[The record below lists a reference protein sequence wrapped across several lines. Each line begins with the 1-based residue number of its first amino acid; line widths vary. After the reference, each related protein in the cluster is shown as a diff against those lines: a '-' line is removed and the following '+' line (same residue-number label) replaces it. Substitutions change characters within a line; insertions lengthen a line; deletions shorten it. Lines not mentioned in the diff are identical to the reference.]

1 MTGTTADKAVRSG
14 AGGAPVRPVGLREGA
29 WSPEVQR
36 RHWRL
41 AAILFIGGGLG
52 AVPSDALHQPA
63 HPPTI
68 YLLPL
73 LAIVSGLFCWVLAD
87 HVAHRWLHLMTVVAT
102 LEIALTVWL
111 ADDVFAI
118 YYILIAFYAAYVF
131 RSRRAVA
138 LHFGFACLAALAPIV
153 YDPDAARDTLVQG
166 LVLIPTL
173 LLTAGA
179 ITFLRER
186 LEASEE
192 RYRRLAERDPLTGV
206 ANYRVLS
213 EKLPAELERHR
224 RYQHPLALIVID
236 LDDFKLVNDEHG
248 HQYGDRVLQEVAGA
262 LMGTVRSNDTVV
274 RHGGDEFSVIAPETD
289 RAAARELASRLREAL
304 MEVDAGG
311 KPVGACAGTAVF
323 PEDADTLNQLL
334 AHADEEL
341 RAHKETKPLEGRA
354 QPGRRERIL
363 K

>member
-1 MTGTTADKAVRSG
+1 MAAERATTEYE
-14 AGGAPVRPVGLREGA
+14 L
-29 WSPEVQR
+29 QR
-36 RHWRL
+36 RYWRL

-52 AVPSDALHQPA
+52 AAPSDALHQPS

-73 LAIVSGLFCWVLAD
+73 LAIVSGLACWFMATRVSR
-87 HVAHRWLHLMTVVAT
+87 RWLHLMTAIAT
-102 LEIALTVWL
+102 VEIAITVWL

-131 RSRRAVA
+131 RSRKAIA
-138 LHFGFACLAALAPIV
+138 FQFGLACVAALAPMV

-206 ANYRVLS
+206 ANYRVLT
-213 EKLPAELERHR
+213 ERLPAELERHQ
-224 RYQHPLALIVID
+224 RYGHELALIVVD
-236 LDDFKLVNDEHG
+236 LDDFKQVNDRHG

-262 LMGTVRSNDTVV
+262 LMGSVRTNDTVV

-289 RAAARELASRLREAL
+289 RTAAQELAARLRRAIAGI
-304 MEVDAGG
+304 DAHGD
-311 KPVGACAGTAVF
+311 PVGASTGTAIF
-323 PEDADTLNQLL
+323 PDDANTLNQLL
-334 AHADEEL
+334 ARADVEL
-341 RAHKETKPLEGRA
+341 RERKEARPFRSRPQP
-354 QPGRRERIL
+354 QPGERIL
-363 K
+363 E